1 MKRAVIF
8 DVDGTLLD
16 TERLYMVGWREAGK
30 LLGHPVA
37 EEALARTRGINSR
50 EVAVATFLEF
60 CGADFPFEEV
70 RKQRVRIAEEI
81 IEASTP
87 EQLLRPGA
95 REALTALREKGYLL
109 AVATSTGKAR
119 TLEHMGKAQLLDY
132 FDAMVTGDM
141 VKNSKPAPDIFLMA
155 AEHLGVPPEECVVV
169 GDTPAD
175 VFAGFAA
182 GMDVY
187 LIPDQVPA
195 NPETRA
201 KSRRVLESLEQFL
214 TALEEDT

>member
-16 TERLYMVGWREAGK
+16 TERIYMEGWRQGGI
-30 LLGHPVA
+30 LLGHPVS

-60 CGADFPFEEV
+60 CGEDFPFEEV

-95 REALTALREKGYLL
+95 REVLTALREKGYLL

-119 TLEHMGKAQLLDY
+119 TLDHMGKAQLLGY

-155 AEHLGVPPEECVVV
+155 AQLLGVRPEECIAV

-175 VFAGFAA
+175 VFASSAA
-182 GMDVY
+182 GMEVY

-201 KSRRVLESLEQFL
+201 RSRRVLESLEQFL
-214 TALEEDT
+214 EALEE